1 MLENARFCFEQVLE
15 EDPEYP
21 KICEQLAAVCL
32 VLQDHEGF
40 KKYNA
45 MSGDSITLDSLR
57 DTILEMGVDGEQML
71 RELDDFLK
79 DEKKSSSQQSST
91 EIIFSSYLINKRLKN
106 SEVLCGKSKKQNY
119 INSI

>member
-1 MLENARFCFEQVLE
+1 MTQVCLPQEHALSKGNFTRFEQVLE

-45 MSGDSITLDSLR
+45 MSGDSINLDSLR

-79 DEKKSSSQQSST
+79 DEK
-91 EIIFSSYLINKRLKN
+91 
-106 SEVLCGKSKKQNY
+106 
-119 INSI
+119 